1 MEKLCCHLTAAQ
13 KLLARF
19 LTGRRQIITN
29 ELSNLTRTREAHRR
43 FRRKA
48 LARHF
53 RHKLA
58 RALRADYLCIAGG
71 KIRARRG
78 GGLRLRFCTAATG
91 GGKTKGALA
100 FALTV
105 SHPTKPFPLAS

>member
-1 MEKLCCHLTAAQ
+1 VSKLRSHLTATH

-19 LTGRRQIITN
+19 LWRRRQIITN
-29 ELSNLTRTREAHRR
+29 ELRNLTRTRETYRR
-43 FRRKA
+43 FRHKA
-48 LARHF
+48 LARHL
-53 RHKLA
+53 RHKFA
-58 RALRADYLCIAGG
+58 RALRADYLRVTGG

-91 GGKTKGALA
+91 GGKTKRALA
-100 FALTV
+100 FTLAV